1 MFCIFLELMFFIL
14 KKNWEKCFL
23 FHVKSPFR
31 SQDILKFAFV
41 PLPSR
46 KPPSFCNF
54 SDVIACFTIYGK
66 EGFLEYLKNNN
77 NYLLETWKILGY
89 GCRNILRY
97 FVLVRD
103 WALVP
108 GSFKLV
114 LIADGLLCSF

>member
-1 MFCIFLELMFFIL
+1 MFCIFLELMFFTL

-77 NYLLETWKILGY
+77 NYLLETWTDFRLWLQKYFEVFCTCQRLGTSS
-89 GCRNILRY
+89 R
-97 FVLVRD
+97 
-103 WALVP
+103 
-108 GSFKLV
+108 
-114 LIADGLLCSF
+114 